1 MNYWDN
7 GHMTNGWGV
16 AMMLV
21 MLGVWALIALA
32 IVWFI
37 HTTRIPAVPPATADG
52 GNVTRGAEQILAERL
67 ARGDINPEEYRER
80 LKALTS

>member
-7 GHMTNGWGV
+7 GHMNNGWGV

-37 HTTRIPAVPPATADG
+37 HTTRTPAVPTATSDG